1 MNKRLTAL
9 VLSVS
14 IAAAPLTS
22 FAKEDIPNIEINN
35 TYNSDFAYDLQS
47 TDLQSIQDSNISEVS
62 LHNPTVL
69 NEQDNILDLEND
81 NVIIQN
87 FDVNDKTVDVT
98 KKRALT
104 KEQINGTDD
113 DDNYAEDEVNTIN
126 AERTDG
132 EILIKSSDTSHPLR
146 AAATTPSDTQNR
158 LQNIN
163 TKDSFALQNQTG
175 RTSFVGDN
183 IGTEYIDPL
192 TGNLIVTETDLV
204 LPGVDG
210 LDLKLQRY
218 YSLAEAEVF
227 TKSAGVKIDPKT
239 FIMPADSYVVTETVY
254 NTETRKTSTYKYP
267 YASRQE
273 AELRVEE
280 IESRDTCNGLYIYS
294 ATWDICS
301 EGDEVDVNYYYT
313 SDITSSGYSRI
324 RNNLGAG
331 WSWSFPSVQ
340 PIKDNY
346 NDYNEFEM
354 PKAIYYH
361 DGKGNVM
368 EVEYDRLNGCSFTNH
383 IGEDIT
389 FEIIGDYD
397 TNICNSAR
405 IDYMVEDENCT
416 QYYFGPHGEIRTI
429 MDIHGNKITF
439 GYTDKSFY
447 GADEWPII
455 SNITD
460 TVGRQVSFQYYQDGD
475 TETIVAT
482 VTSPFETGKNL
493 SLTYTKEMIGFSKGD
508 EALSSEPVLTS
519 VTNSIGE
526 TTHYS
531 PAIIGGER
539 SYVQPI
545 EFTFA
550 DKSFDS
556 TYLSNT
562 SGTQNNYVY
571 LLGNIIRPHSNT
583 YYEYKIT
590 ERNLGHSGVSE
601 SYVVAERG
609 DYELTVYNNK
619 VSESYDKNCIRYRY
633 SRDYTGYPYYHSI
646 SAAPNNRYICRFT
659 ERRNQST
666 VSQEYYKLDDAVLL
680 KYTTENYPNSVGNN
694 LTISSE
700 VLDYLMKQPIRTKID
715 YSNGSYSYTS
725 YVQTQFESNTSSKAF
740 GKPELITEE
749 VDEETVEGANR
760 EKHAIT
766 YTYDSRTG
774 AMLSKSWYRD
784 YSTKCTEQYN
794 YTADNRLSRVKKA
807 NGTITTYTYEKT
819 SGGKVSKKTTTVTN
833 GSESCVTEENYSS
846 ATGYTYP
853 DSVVKKVTANGTQ
866 TSDTTTYTYNM
877 LLGVV
882 TSKTD
887 SNGTTY
893 FEYDNLSRPTRIV
906 YPKYAAYS
914 DYNEKDIDI
923 LPVKNINYV
932 TVSRNDY
939 AGISDATEKLIT
951 QAVQTTTR
959 YYNVS
964 DITSD
969 NPTDTELS
977 NCGIYY
983 VSDEVNYYM
992 GTGELIE
999 SNVLDKVNETNAYV
1013 KTIYIY
1019 NTVNNTIT
1027 TIDNSGNT
1035 TIDYYD
1041 DLGREIKA
1049 TDMFGNSHVTEYNR
1063 NSEDIGFKALSY
1075 LIPASDSNA
1084 KENIIE
1090 YTYDRLN
1097 RVTSEKAYE
1106 NYPDSFSETKYS
1118 YDIAGNII
1126 GTIDANNNLNSNGYT
1141 TSYTYDKLNRVISSK
1156 NANDEVLTN
1165 TYDVFDN
1172 IKTQTLADK
1181 DGNTSVLYNRVYN
1194 GEGNILSDTDNS
1206 SNSNTYSYNASGQ
1219 LEQSTDKNG
1228 KITNYEYNSAGT
1240 SDRRYIVKAENSLE
1254 DEQYAQYTPFGASR
1268 VIKFEAAYDE
1278 NNSSY
1283 RGSCSEIRSIS
1294 YSPTGKILS
1303 DKAKYYT
1310 QTGIDNVY
1318 FYPEAQY
1325 KYDSYGNII
1334 SSTFAC
1340 IDDVNEKKWV
1350 TSNSYEYDKNRI
1362 SKVQIPSGT
1371 KAEYTFY
1378 DDGKLKSV
1386 TYPAL
1391 SDGSI
1396 LKSEYTYDGLSR
1408 LKTLVNKKG
1417 TSVLSSYSYTYDSNG
1432 NILTANE
1439 SVGNNTNNTT
1449 YSYDKLNRITS
1460 VIGTKNADSY
1470 YEYDYRGNRKVN
1482 FEQTD
1487 FLSENSASYRYDM
1500 LENMC
1505 YSKTG
1510 NNTTVIKYGT
1520 NGYRYVK
1527 RENSELP
1534 EYYIYDQ
1541 QGRLQTEVTFVN
1553 ATVNDTKQI
1562 IMYPKYQ
1569 YIWGPDKVLA
1579 QFDVLNNAIYYYLY
1593 NGHGDVIQIVDTD
1606 GNIVN
1611 SYDYDVW
1618 GNFIS
1623 KEETIHNPFTYF
1635 GQTYDEATGLY
1646 YLRARYYDPT
1656 TGRFTQQDSAE
1667 DGYNWYVYGNQN
1679 PILYVDPTGE
1689 NWIYNAWNWGEDN
1702 IWKGIAKG
1710 VDIYGWHLSAELLRL
1725 SASGSGHTYIA
1736 TSGDY
1741 ASNLAKNDYGINK
1754 KVNDIIWDYGTS
1766 TGNRYIS
1773 TPKISYEIPLGNGD
1787 LGAALHWVSIQVN
1800 ASQQRN
1806 GSWSANVTIT
1816 DDFDFTEFKN
1826 PFKQGS
1832 ILKGF
1837 LWAAN
1842 DIAYIDTEWGLL
1854 DNVKVIIKYSN
1865 YY

>member
-1 MNKRLTAL
+1 MNRRLTAL

-14 IAAAPLTS
+14 ITAAPTTL
-22 FAKEDIPNIEINN
+22 FAKENVPNTETNN
-35 TYNSDFAYDLQS
+35 DYNSDFAYDLQS
-47 TDLQSIQDSNISEVS
+47 ADLPTIKAGNISEVS
-62 LHNPTVL
+62 LHNHTAL
-69 NEQDNILDLEND
+69 NERSNIFDLENE

-87 FDVNDKTVDVT
+87 FDINGKTVDVT
-98 KKRALT
+98 QKRVLT
-104 KEQINGTDD
+104 KEQINGIND
-113 DDNYAEDEVNTIN
+113 DDNYAENEVKTIN
-126 AERTDG
+126 TERTDG
-132 EILIKSSDTSHPLR
+132 EIHIKSSDTPHSLETV
-146 AAATTPSDTQNR
+146 ATTPSDTQNR

-183 IGTEYIDPL
+183 IGSEYIDPL

-239 FIMPADSYVVTETVY
+239 FIMPTESYVVTETVY

-280 IESRDTCNGLYIYS
+280 IESRDNCNGLYIYS
-294 ATWDICS
+294 ATWDMCN
-301 EGDEVDVNYYYT
+301 EGDEVAVDYYYT
-313 SDITSSGYSRI
+313 SDITASGYSRI

-346 NDYNEFEM
+346 NDYNDFEL
-354 PKAIYYH
+354 PEAIYYH

-368 EVEYDRLNGCSFTNH
+368 EVEYDELNGCSFTNH

-397 TNICNSAR
+397 TDICNSAR
-405 IDYMVEDENCT
+405 VDYMVEDENCT
-416 QYYFGPHGEIRTI
+416 QYYFGPHGELRTI
-429 MDIHGNKITF
+429 RDIHGNKITF
-439 GYTDKSFY
+439 GYTYKSFY
-447 GADEWPII
+447 GADKWPVIN
-455 SNITD
+455 NITD
-460 TVGRQVSFQYYQDGD
+460 TVGRKISFRYSQDGD

-482 VTSPFETGKNL
+482 VTSPFETEKSL
-493 SLTYTKEMIGFSKGD
+493 SLTYTKEMIGFSKGG
-508 EALSSEPVLTS
+508 ESLSTEPVLTS

-526 TTHYS
+526 ITYYS
-531 PAIIGGER
+531 PAVVGGKR

-556 TYLSNT
+556 TYLLNT

-583 YYEYKIT
+583 YYEYNIT

-601 SYVVAERG
+601 SYVVTERG
-609 DYELTVYNNK
+609 DYELTVCNDK
-619 VSESYDKNCIRYRY
+619 VSESYDKNRIKYKY
-633 SRDYTGYPYYHSI
+633 TYDYTGYPYYHSI
-646 SAAPNNRYICRFT
+646 SAIPDEEYVCRFRET
-659 ERRNQST
+659 RGDSIKT
-666 VSQEYYKLDDAVLL
+666 KKYYKSDNAVLL
-680 KYTTENYPNSVGNN
+680 KHTTENYPNSVGND
-694 LTISSE
+694 LSITSE
-700 VLDYLMKQPIRTKID
+700 VEDYLMKQPLRTKIE
-715 YSNGSYSYTS
+715 YSNGSHSYTS
-725 YVQTQFESNTSSKAF
+725 YVQTQFESNASSKAF

-749 VDEETVEGANR
+749 VDEETIDSANR

-766 YTYDSRTG
+766 YTYDSTTG

-794 YTADNRLSRVKKA
+794 YTSDNRLSSVRKA
-807 NGTITTYTYEKT
+807 NRATTTYEYTKT
-819 SGGKVSKKTTTVTN
+819 SSGKVSKKTTTVTN
-833 GSESCVTEENYSS
+833 GSEKCVTEENYSS
-846 ATGYTYP
+846 ATGYAYP

-866 TSDTTTYTYNM
+866 TSDTATYTYNM

-882 TSKTD
+882 SSKTD

-893 FEYDNLSRPTRIV
+893 FEYDDLSRPTRIV

-914 DYNEKDIDI
+914 GYNEKGIDI
-923 LPVKNINYV
+923 LPVKSIKYV
-932 TVSRNDY
+932 TVSRDDY
-939 AGISDATEKLIT
+939 AGISDTTEKLIT
-951 QAVQTTTR
+951 QAVQTTTM

-964 DITSD
+964 DVTSD

-977 NCGIYY
+977 NCEIYY
-983 VSDEVNYYM
+983 VGDEVNYYM

-999 SNVLDKVNETNAYV
+999 NNILDKVNGTNAYV
-1013 KTIYIY
+1013 KTTYIY
-1019 NTVNNTIT
+1019 DTENNTVT
-1027 TIDNSGNT
+1027 TIDNNGNNA
-1035 TIDYYD
+1035 IVYYD
-1041 DLGREIKA
+1041 NLGRKIKS
-1049 TDMFGNSHVTEYNR
+1049 TDIFGNSHITEYNR
-1063 NSEDIGFKALSY
+1063 NGEGVGFNALSY
-1075 LIPASDSNA
+1075 LIPASDNNA
-1084 KENIIE
+1084 KENIVE
-1090 YTYDRLN
+1090 YAYDRLN
-1097 RVTSEKAYE
+1097 RMTSEKAYE
-1106 NYPDSFSETKYS
+1106 NYPDSFSETKYF
-1118 YDIAGNII
+1118 YDIAGNVI
-1126 GTIDANNNLNSNGYT
+1126 GTTDANNNLNTDGYT
-1141 TSYTYDKLNRVISSK
+1141 TSYTYDKLNRIISSK

-1172 IKTQTLADK
+1172 IKTQTLSDK

-1194 GEGNILSDTDNS
+1194 GEGNILSDADNS

-1219 LEQSTDKNG
+1219 LEQSADKNG
-1228 KITNYEYNSAGT
+1228 KITNYEYNNTTA
-1240 SDRRYIVKAENSLE
+1240 SDRRYIVKAGNSLE
-1254 DEQYAQYTPFGASR
+1254 DEQYAQYTPFGASSI
-1268 VIKFEAAYDE
+1268 IKFEADYDE
-1278 NNSSY
+1278 NNGSY
-1283 RGSCSEIRSIS
+1283 RGSCSEIRNIS
-1294 YSPTGKILS
+1294 YSPTGKVLS
-1303 DKAKYYT
+1303 DKTKYYT

-1325 KYDSYGNII
+1325 IYDSYGNIT
-1334 SSTFAC
+1334 SSSFAC
-1340 IDDVNEKKWV
+1340 IDDVNKKKWV

-1362 SKVQIPSGT
+1362 SKVQIPDGT

-1378 DDGKLKSV
+1378 DNGKPKSV
-1386 TYPAL
+1386 TYPTL

-1417 TSVLSSYSYTYDSNG
+1417 TSVLSSCSYTYDGNG

-1439 SVGNNTNNTT
+1439 SAGNDTDNTT

-1460 VIGTKNADSY
+1460 VISTKNADSY

-1510 NNTTVIKYGT
+1510 DNTTVIKYGT

-1527 RENSELP
+1527 QENSVLP

-1553 ATVNDTKQI
+1553 ATVNGTKQI
-1562 IMYPKYQ
+1562 IMYPQYQ

-1579 QFDVLNNAIYYYLY
+1579 QFDVLNNTIYYYLY

-1611 SYDYDVW
+1611 RYDYDVW

-1623 KEETIHNPFTYF
+1623 KDETVHNPFTYF
-1635 GQTYDEATGLY
+1635 GQTYDKATGLY
-1646 YLRARYYDPT
+1646 YLRSRYYDPT
-1656 TGRFTQQDSAE
+1656 TGRFTQQDPAE

-1679 PILYVDPTGE
+1679 PVLYIDPTGE
-1689 NWIYNAWNWGEDN
+1689 NLFYNAWNWGEDN

-1725 SASGSGHTYIA
+1725 AASGSGNTYTA
-1736 TSGDY
+1736 APGDY
-1741 ASNLAKNDYGINK
+1741 ASDLAKNDYGINK
-1754 KVNDIIWDYGTS
+1754 KVNNIIWDYGTS
-1766 TGNRYIS
+1766 TGNRYIR

-1787 LGAALHWVSIQVN
+1787 LGAALHWINIQVN
-1800 ASQQRN
+1800 ASQQGN
-1806 GSWSANVTIT
+1806 GSWLANVTIT

-1826 PFKQGS
+1826 PIKQGS

-1854 DNVKVIIKYSN
+1854 DNVKVIIEYSN
-1865 YY
+1865 SY